1 MTPCLD
7 AEAIVGI
14 GHALE
19 WRIGEGLSH
28 LRTCAE
34 CRTQLE
40 MLQRIRE
47 EVLSGESVDV
57 ASLDEI
63 MAALRQAG
71 REDLTAARRRAWL
84 WQAAEAC
91 AAGVTGLIAI
101 NSSGVPLE
109 GPAVMVAAFSIAA
122 ILMVAGST
130 LARRLSTI
138 GAPEAST

>member
-7 AEAIVGI
+7 TEAMLDI

-19 WRIGEGLSH
+19 WRIDEGLSH

-40 MLQRIRE
+40 MLQRVRE
-47 EVLSGESVDV
+47 QVLASESVD
-57 ASLDEI
+57 AAALDELT
-63 MAALRQAG
+63 AVLRQAG
-71 REDLTAARRRAWL
+71 REDLSATRRRVRL

-91 AAGVTGLIAI
+91 GAGVTGLIAL

-109 GPAVMVAAFSIAA
+109 GPAVAVAAFSIAA
-122 ILMVAGST
+122 ILMVVGSA
-130 LARRLSTI
+130 LARRLLII
-138 GAPEAST
+138 GAPDVSA

>member
-7 AEAIVGI
+7 AEAILGI
-14 GHALE
+14 GHALD

-40 MLQRIRE
+40 MLQRTRE
-47 EVLSGESVDV
+47 GVLASESVDL
-57 ASLDEI
+57 AALDEI
-63 MAALRQAG
+63 TTALRHAA
-71 REDLTAARRRAWL
+71 REDLSAARRRARL
-84 WQAAEAC
+84 RQAAEAC

-109 GPAVMVAAFSIAA
+109 GPAVAIAAFSIAA
-122 ILMVAGST
+122 ILMVAGSALT
-130 LARRLSTI
+130 RRLSTI
-138 GAPEAST
+138 GTSGASA

>member
-7 AEAIVGI
+7 TEAILGI

-34 CRTQLE
+34 CRTRLE
-40 MLQRIRE
+40 VLQRIRE
-47 EVLSGESVDV
+47 EVLSGEPVDA

-63 MAALRQAG
+63 TAALRQAG
-71 REDLTAARRRAWL
+71 REDLAAARCRAPL

-109 GPAVMVAAFSIAA
+109 SPAVAVTAFSIAA

-130 LARRLSTI
+130 LARRLSPI
-138 GAPEAST
+138 GAPGAGA

>member
-7 AEAIVGI
+7 AEAILGI
-14 GHALE
+14 GDALE

-47 EVLSGESVDV
+47 EVLSSESVD
-57 ASLDEI
+57 AAALDEI
-63 MAALRQAG
+63 TTALRQAA
-71 REDLTAARRRAWL
+71 REDLSAARRRARL
-84 WQAAEAC
+84 WQAVEAC

-101 NSSGVPLE
+101 NSSGIPLE
-109 GPAVMVAAFSIAA
+109 SSAVAVAAFSIAA
-122 ILMVAGST
+122 VLMVAGRT
-130 LARRLSTI
+130 LARRLSPI
-138 GAPEAST
+138 GAPGASA

>member
-7 AEAIVGI
+7 AEAILGI

-34 CRTQLE
+34 CRTQLD
-40 MLQRIRE
+40 MLQRIRDG
-47 EVLSGESVDV
+47 VLASESVDAAAV
-57 ASLDEI
+57 DEI
-63 MAALRQAG
+63 TTALRQAA
-71 REDLTAARRRAWL
+71 REDLSAARCRARL
-84 WQAAEAC
+84 WQAGEAC

-109 GPAVMVAAFSIAA
+109 GPAVAVAAFSIAA

-130 LARRLSTI
+130 LARRLVTI
-138 GAPEAST
+138 SAPGARA

>member
-1 MTPCLD
+1 MIPCLE
-7 AEAIVGI
+7 AEAILGV

-47 EVLSGESVDV
+47 EVLASESVD
-57 ASLDEI
+57 AAALDEI
-63 MAALRQAG
+63 NTALRQAA
-71 REDLTAARRRAWL
+71 REDLSAARRRARL

-91 AAGVTGLIAI
+91 TAGVTGLIAI

-109 GPAVMVAAFSIAA
+109 GPAVAAAAFSIAA

-130 LARRLSTI
+130 LTPRISTI
-138 GAPEAST
+138 GAPGAS

>member
-7 AEAIVGI
+7 TEAILGI

-19 WRIGEGLSH
+19 WRIGDGLSH

-34 CRTQLE
+34 CRTQLD

-47 EVLSGESVDV
+47 GVLASESVDTS
-57 ASLDEI
+57 ALDEI
-63 MAALRQAG
+63 TTALRQAAH
-71 REDLTAARRRAWL
+71 EDLSAGRRRAWL

-109 GPAVMVAAFSIAA
+109 GPAVAVGAFSIAA

-130 LARRLSTI
+130 LARRLSTVGVT
-138 GAPEAST
+138 GARA

>member
-1 MTPCLD
+1 MIPCLD

-14 GHALE
+14 GDALE
-19 WRIGEGLSH
+19 WRIGEGLDH

-47 EVLSGESVDV
+47 EVLAGESVD
-57 ASLDEI
+57 AAALDAI
-63 MAALRQAG
+63 TTALRQAA
-71 REDLTAARRRAWL
+71 REELSAARRRARL
-84 WQAAEAC
+84 WQVAEAC

-109 GPAVMVAAFSIAA
+109 GPAVGVAAFSIAA

-130 LARRLSTI
+130 LARRLSII
-138 GAPEAST
+138 GAPGAGA